1 MPSAVLS
8 VIAMLASGAAANRY
22 FELNHTLAM
31 FSFPEGKLVVK
42 TPQRMLG
49 ASGKCFYDPRQ
60 HATKCKHADGSV
72 WTSAGATRPLLDA
85 ESAGDAT
92 AATKR
97 KSLDGVPI
105 ATDAA
110 MAYSGL
116 AASTES
122 AILARTPSEEN
133 RGSGLPH
140 HRYHEKHHHASAA
153 AALLGSAPDSSQLFN
168 YANQGNVTWPLPP
181 LSPPSS
187 PCQSVLDCGGV
198 NFRAIIAEDLKP
210 WSSSSSSQQHG
221 AGGLSRANVE
231 AAMAWKVRLESSK
244 EKYLNSI
251 LIAFNYGYP
260 GI

>member
-1 MPSAVLS
+1 MSSAVLS
-8 VIAMLASGAAANRY
+8 VIVMLASGAAANRY
-22 FELNHTLAM
+22 LELNRTLAM
-31 FSFPEGKLVVK
+31 FSFPERKLVVK

-85 ESAGDAT
+85 ESAAAGDTT

-97 KSLDGVPI
+97 RSFDGVPV
-105 ATDAA
+105 A
-110 MAYSGL
+110 MHTIMADSGL
-116 AASTES
+116 AASTAP
-122 AILARTPSEEN
+122 AILDRTTSEEK

-140 HRYHEKHHHASAA
+140 HYYHKKHHALA
-153 AALLGSAPDSSQLFN
+153 AALLGSAPGSSQHFN
-168 YANQGNVTWPLPP
+168 DANQGNVTWTLPP

-187 PCQSVLDCGGV
+187 PCQSVLNCGGV
-198 NFRAIIAEDLKP
+198 NFRAIIADDLKP

-231 AAMAWKVRLESSK
+231 AAMAWKVRLESLFRRREGDSSK
-244 EKYLNSI
+244 EKISQPI
-251 LIAFNYGYP
+251 
-260 GI
+260 